1 MPDIAPLPPVLP
13 ATHRIGWIG
22 TGVMGSSMCAN
33 LMRAGFAAT
42 VYNRTRTK
50 AEPLLS
56 QGARWADSPRAVAAE
71 CDAIFSI
78 VGFPADVREV
88 ILGHDGA
95 LAGCRPG
102 AILVDMSTSE
112 PTLAV
117 EIARAAEARGAFSV
131 DAPVS
136 GGDVGA
142 REARLSIM
150 IGGDDRAVAA
160 LGPCFEAMGKTIVHH
175 GGPGTGQHAKMVNQ
189 TLIAGC
195 MVGLSEALLYATKA
209 GLDLKKVL
217 ESTSGGGAS
226 SWSLLNL
233 GPRILQGNFAPGF
246 FIEHFLKDL
255 GIIHSESRRLELMMP
270 GTSLA
275 EQLYRGAAA
284 QGRARDGTQAL
295 LLALAEMNDIQWKP
309 AVGGTS

>member
-1 MPDIAPLPPVLP
+1 
-13 ATHRIGWIG
+13 
-22 TGVMGSSMCAN
+22 MGSSMCAN
-33 LMRAGFAAT
+33 LMRAGFTAT
-42 VYNRTRTK
+42 VYNRTRAK

-56 QGARWADSPRAVAAE
+56 QGAPLGRFTRAVAAE
-71 CDAIFSI
+71 CNVIFSI
-78 VGFPADVREV
+78 VGYPANVREV
-88 ILGHDGA
+88 TLGDNGT
-95 LAGCRPG
+95 LAGCRAG
-102 AILVDMSTSE
+102 TILVDMSTSE

-117 EIARAAEARGAFSV
+117 EIAGAAEARGVFSI

-150 IGGDDRAVAA
+150 IGGDARAVAA
-160 LGPCFEAMGKTIVHH
+160 LQPCWQAMGKTIVHH
-175 GGPGTGQHAKMVNQ
+175 GGPGGGQHAKMVNR

-195 MVGLSEALLYATKA
+195 MVGLCEALLYASKA
-209 GLDLKKVL
+209 GLDLNKVL
-217 ESTSGGGAS
+217 ESTGGGGAA

-233 GPRILQGNFAPGF
+233 GPRMLAGNFAPGF

-255 GIIHSESRRLELMMP
+255 GITLSESRRMELMMP

-284 QGRARDGTQAL
+284 QGHARDGTQAL
-295 LLALAEMNDIQWKP
+295 LLALAEMNGLKWKP
-309 AVGGTS
+309 SQVD